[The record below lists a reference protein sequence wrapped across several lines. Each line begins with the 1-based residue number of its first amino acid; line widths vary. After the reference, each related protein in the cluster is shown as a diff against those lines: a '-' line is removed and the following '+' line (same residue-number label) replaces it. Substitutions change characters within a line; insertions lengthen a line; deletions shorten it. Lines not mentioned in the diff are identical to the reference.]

1 MTEEIKK
8 FVLSKLTDEQ
18 ITNSG
23 FDLDQITQDYLGRV
37 EMDRQL
43 DQLLKTETI
52 EDPPSFDPRW
62 AE

>member
-8 FVLSKLTDEQ
+8 FVLSKLEDEQ

-43 DQLLKTETI
+43 DQLLKTVTI
-52 EDPPSFDPRW
+52 EDPPSFDPGW

>member
-1 MTEEIKK
+1 LE
-8 FVLSKLTDEQ
+8 DEQ

-23 FDLDQITQDYLGRV
+23 FDLEQITQDYLGRV

-43 DQLLKTETI
+43 DRLLKTETI
-52 EDPPSFDPRW
+52 EDPPSFDPGW